1 MNEDI
6 AIQTMEDYKYLIDH
20 VDNKCAIAYYS
31 CLNRNHSLYYA
42 MKRTCLED
50 AKEENEEKIKQKM
63 RRGDYHPALETLFM
77 SLITKYD
84 FMSVVMYPEL

>member
-50 AKEENEEKIKQKM
+50 AKEENEEKIK
-63 RRGDYHPALETLFM
+63 
-77 SLITKYD
+77 
-84 FMSVVMYPEL
+84 